1 MFAYHRQVIDAL
13 CKYLDTRNEGYI
25 KINGTTNFQDRH
37 ERVQEF
43 QTSGSCRV
51 GVLSITAA
59 GVCLT
64 LTAAS
69 TILFA
74 EMYWN
79 PGALLQAEDRVHRIG
94 QRSAVQVYYFY
105 CADTIDEF
113 LWQLLQKKMS
123 MLGEF
128 IEGKKNGWISL
139 RATDIFS
146 QDSDWASDPAKHAS
160 TGAVQIDDNILKRIR
175 GNVRSFFYV
184 LFAVILSFVCCC
196 GLLAVG

>member
-1 MFAYHRQVIDAL
+1 MFAYHRQVIDAI
-13 CKYLDTRNEGYI
+13 CKYLDSRDEGYI
-25 KINGTTNFQDRH
+25 KINGTTGFQDRH
-37 ERVQEF
+37 DRVQQF
-43 QTSGSCRV
+43 QTSGAVRV

-79 PGALLQAEDRVHRIG
+79 PGSLLQAEDRVHRIG
-94 QRSAVQVYYFY
+94 QRSAVQVYYFF
-105 CADTIDEF
+105 CSDTIDEF
-113 LWQLLQKKMS
+113 LWPLLQKKMS

-139 RATDIFS
+139 RSTDVFS
-146 QDSDWASDPAKHAS
+146 QHSDWACDQSKQAS
-160 TGAVQIDDNILKRIR
+160 AATAAPDDSILKRIR
-175 GNVRSFFYV
+175 GI
-184 LFAVILSFVCCC
+184 ILTTLCCIQT
-196 GLLAVG
+196 